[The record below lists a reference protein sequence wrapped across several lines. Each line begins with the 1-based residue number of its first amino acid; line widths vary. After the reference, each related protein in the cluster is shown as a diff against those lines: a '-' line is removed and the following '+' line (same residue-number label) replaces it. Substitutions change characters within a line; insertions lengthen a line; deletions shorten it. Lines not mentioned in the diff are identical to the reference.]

1 MHVDLDGV
9 PRRVEQADI
18 KGSCFTGLEILER
31 QQGRLTGQDEIP
43 AIQRLQRKRRHLHP
57 GPASVSR
64 RARNHRHFPSIL
76 EDGKRCDVLEID
88 PLVGRLGQ
96 VPLSDDRAEEDVD
109 NRERAESTLNG
120 VLAPAFGCFDLSLC
134 RPACRHGDPHI
145 AHDQGLRMCLARI
158 AVVKTN
164 LLHQADQGRRLIR
177 RIIRHATRY
186 VALPC
191 HNDAIIL
198 RRSIIT
204 GLRIPFAWRQLC
216 VYRADQL
223 ILDQRCLRLRLRNAA
238 ISTLRGG
245 RRFGNDQV
253 EAACHLRADTK
264 LLRGYVE
271 LKRLGVKAEAGRQ
284 GEHCCP
290 DQGSADAMPDR
301 KIHEQLQR
309 VGQRSKAHA
318 RKGAW

>member
-1 MHVDLDGV
+1 MHVDVAGV

-18 KGSCFTGLEILER
+18 KGSCFTRLKILER

-43 AIQRLQRKRRHLHP
+43 AIQRLQGKRRHLHP

-76 EDGKRCDVLEID
+76 EDGNRCDVLEID

-109 NRERAESTLNG
+109 NRERAESALDG
-120 VLAPAFGCFDLSLC
+120 VLAHAFGRFDLGLC
-134 RPACRHGDPHI
+134 RPACRPGDPHI
-145 AHDQGLRMCLARI
+145 AHDQGRRMRLARI
-158 AVVKTN
+158 AVIKTN
-164 LLHQADQGRRLIR
+164 LLHQADQRRRLIR
-177 RIIRHATRY
+177 RIIGHAARCLP
-186 VALPC
+186 LPC
-191 HNDAIIL
+191 HNDAITL
-198 RRSIIT
+198 RRSIIPH
-204 GLRIPFAWRQLC
+204 LRSPFAWRPLC
-216 VYRADQL
+216 ICRAGQL
-223 ILDQRCLRLRLRNAA
+223 ILDQRCLRLRLRNAV
-238 ISTLRGG
+238 ISSLRGG
-245 RRFGNDQV
+245 RRFGSDQA

-271 LKRLGVKAEAGRQ
+271 LKRLGVKAEAGRH
-284 GEHCCP
+284 GEHRCP

-309 VGQRSKAHA
+309 VGRRSKPPA